1 MISSAAARTVAER
14 LGIHVWSPV
23 GSDQDGVGL
32 GRDDRARE
40 PARYAPRKIGQGD
53 SWTVRPRREARGM
66 IGDSEHRQPRLAGLQ
81 RGMRPCAAQVRSG
94 THPSDA
100 GAVEVIER
108 VEQGVVAVV
117 ERVVVSERHAVDA
130 QMTKDVDRVGRCAE
144 EELLAGSPPR
154 SPPRGDAALE
164 IQDEEIG
171 RARHLDDLRGEQRL
185 RRCGLESLGDAAAQH
200 RVAGQRELH
209 GRSVTDLGRFA

>member
-1 MISSAAARTVAER
+1 
-14 LGIHVWSPV
+14 
-23 GSDQDGVGL
+23 
-32 GRDDRARE
+32 
-40 PARYAPRKIGQGD
+40 
-53 SWTVRPRREARGM
+53 M

-81 RGMRPCAAQVRSG
+81 RGMRPCAAQVWSG
-94 THPSDA
+94 THPGDA

-171 RARHLDDLRGEQRL
+171 RARHLDDLRGDNA
-185 RRCGLESLGDAAAQH
+185 SGDA
-200 RVAGQRELH
+200 VSS
-209 GRSVTDLGRFA
+209 RSATPRPNIVSPASASFMDARSWIWGGSRSSGGVTRW